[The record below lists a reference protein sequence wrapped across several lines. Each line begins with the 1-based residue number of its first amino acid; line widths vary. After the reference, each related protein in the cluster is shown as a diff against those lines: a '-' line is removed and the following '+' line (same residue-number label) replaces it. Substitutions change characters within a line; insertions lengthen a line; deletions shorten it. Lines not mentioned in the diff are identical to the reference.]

1 MYKMAIKEIAIPL
14 PYEEI
19 TKTLELNLLQDY
31 IQKFLQFI
39 KILIFQQKNLQVKL
53 PVLLIKIRKRKYKQI
68 NN

>member
-31 IQKFLQFI
+31 IQKFL
-39 KILIFQQKNLQVKL
+39 
-53 PVLLIKIRKRKYKQI
+53 
-68 NN
+68 